1 MSQAISRFVHIEHSD
16 CHSAAPLSNCS
27 RIQKGLDVLCFVA
40 IPSTSLLFAFR
51 VCAVFGMKL
60 WAIAFFGALWL
71 AVVAGCTTILFGITG
86 ANIGP
91 TEYCITS
98 SVKPYMEAAAVIPM
112 VNDTIIFCAISW
124 RLWRNNWARPTV
136 KNSFRV
142 LIFGD
147 YLPSFS
153 KSMLLDGQAYYLLV
167 FF

>member
-1 MSQAISRFVHIEHSD
+1 MSKVVSRFIHIEHSD
-16 CHSAAPLSNCS
+16 CHPAVPLSNCAH
-27 RIQKGLDVLCFVA
+27 IEKGLDVLYFIA

-51 VCAVFGMKL
+51 ACAVFGMKL

-71 AVVAGCTTILFGITG
+71 AVVGGCMTALFGITG
-86 ANIGP
+86 TNLGP

-98 SVKPYMEAAAVIPM
+98 GIKHYLEAIGVAPM
-112 VNDTIIFCAISW
+112 INDTIVFCAISW

-142 LIFGD
+142 LVFGD

>member
-1 MSQAISRFVHIEHSD
+1 MSQVISRFIHIEHSD
-16 CHSAAPLSNCS
+16 CHPAAPLSNCAH
-27 RIQKGLDVLCFVA
+27 IEKGLDVLCFVA

-51 VCAVFGMKL
+51 VCAVFGMNL
-60 WAIAFFGALWL
+60 WAIAFFGTLWL
-71 AVVAGCTTILFGITG
+71 AVVGGCMTVLFGITG

-91 TEYCITS
+91 TPYCLIS
-98 SVKPYMEAAAVIPM
+98 GIKPYMEAAAVIPM

-124 RLWRNNWARPTV
+124 RLWDNNWAHRTV

-142 LIFGD
+142 FVFGD

-153 KSMLLDGQAYYLLV
+153 KSMLQDGQAYYLLV